1 MKIQESPETVK
12 LINIALLK
20 NFYPEEISLMLKR
33 KNTRQMKAISF
44 TQH

>member
-1 MKIQESPETVK
+1 MQQSPETVK

-20 NFYPEEISLMLKR
+20 NFYPEEMSLMLKR
-33 KNTRQMKAISF
+33 ENARQMKAISF